1 MTHKVWGLDTT
12 TKVGLIW
19 PYAYGEWENEKQLEN
34 VDSWG
39 KIKSQVHQ
47 ETSGYLSGNIKK
59 TKEEKRSKE
68 QKLQNQ
74 NNENERGLKEK
85 QD

>member
-34 VDSWG
+34 VDSWD
-39 KIKSQVHQ
+39 KIKS
-47 ETSGYLSGNIKK
+47 
-59 TKEEKRSKE
+59 
-68 QKLQNQ
+68 
-74 NNENERGLKEK
+74 
-85 QD
+85 